1 MESRITMTDPVRQPR
16 SMRFRGRSYIAF
28 VLTPEAPIFDWLAD
42 LDAWTRRSTG
52 FFVGKPV
59 VLDLSGVNLSKDAIA
74 HLVAELQTRDIRIMG
89 IEGAN
94 PAEIGPEL
102 PPVLKGGRPAGTLDP
117 VNGAAARA
125 PAPTPASAP
134 APAAAPTAQEPSS
147 LLVESQ
153 VRSGQSII
161 FPQGDVTVLGSVASG
176 AEIIAGGSIHIYGTL
191 RGRALA
197 GSAGNPRAR
206 IFCHRAEAE
215 LLAIDGFYRT
225 AEDMEPSLRSQPI
238 QAWLQGDVM
247 LIAPL
252 N

>member
-1 MESRITMTDPVRQPR
+1 MESRITMTEPVRQPR

-28 VLTPEAPIFDWLAD
+28 VLTPAAPIFDWLAD
-42 LDAWTRRSTG
+42 LDSWTRRSTG

-59 VLDLSGVNLSKDAIA
+59 VLDLSAVNLSKDAVA

-89 IEGAN
+89 IEGVN
-94 PAEIGPEL
+94 PAEVGPEL
-102 PPVLKGGRPAGTLDP
+102 PPVLKGGRPAGALDP
-117 VNGAAARA
+117 VNAQSR
-125 PAPTPASAP
+125 PQTPAAPQP
-134 APAAAPTAQEPSS
+134 APAAQEPSS
-147 LLVESQ
+147 LLLESP
-153 VRSGQSII
+153 VRSGQSVV

-176 AEIIAGGSIHIYGTL
+176 AEIIAGGSIHVYGTL

-215 LLAIDGFYRT
+215 LLAIDGYYRT
-225 AEDMEPSLRSQPI
+225 AEDMEPSLRNQPI